1 MKQPIWTPEK
11 LRGLSLPQLQQLRAN
26 ALRLSEAQ
34 VVADCDQ
41 ELAGR
46 VKPTRPANARSP
58 KTSETDVVIGYH
70 FVCQADH
77 GVQFNEDGTFSSGSW
92 AVTERNV
99 LNSLKYGAYL
109 ALHNSK
115 SEPSYRQGR
124 VVGYQKT
131 TRSMVESKIEEG
143 IEFRV
148 RPEDSPYTWV
158 GGGSG
163 EKGYKWEKLASKGSG
178 TSQENGI

>member
-1 MKQPIWTPEK
+1 MKMPIWTREK
-11 LRGLSLPQLQQLRAN
+11 LQGLSLPQLQQLRAN
-26 ALRLSEAQ
+26 ALRLSQEQ

-46 VKPTRPANARSP
+46 VKPTRVVTKRSP
-58 KTSETDVVIGYH
+58 KTSETDVVVGYH

-77 GVQFNEDGTFSSGSW
+77 GVQFNQDGTFSSGSW
-92 AVTERNV
+92 AVSERNV
-99 LNSLKYGAYL
+99 QNSIKYGAYL
-109 ALHNSK
+109 ALHTAK

-131 TRSMVESKIEEG
+131 TRSMVDSKIEEG

-148 RPEDSPYTWV
+148 QPEDTPYAWV

-163 EKGYKWEKLASKGSG
+163 EKGYKWEKLVSKGSG